1 MMRPSLALADHDLPD
16 ALGAQEDSGGINSQ
30 EMLPDIFP
38 QLRDRH
44 FIAANN
50 GTGIVHQNINVAKV
64 LRYLTYHGL
73 NLFTVVQVTPHS
85 LAAPAQ
91 APPLPPPCSLCHA
104 TAALTSP
111 GAAAPLAAVV
121 DRSRQCSAPW
131 DASLSAVARPMPFIP
146 PAPVIRAILPSSP
159 AIHYLLCFLS
169 PSGRG
174 FYHRVR
180 DFFHSIREKP

>member
-1 MMRPSLALADHDLPD
+1 GRGLGTTHNGEFGSGIGRPHGAGSLGSVRGNIDDAPSLPLADHELPD
-16 ALGAQEDSGGINSQ
+16 ALGAEEDGGGINSQ

-73 NLFTVVQVTPHS
+73 NLLTIAQVTPHS

-91 APPLPPPCSLCHA
+91 RLHFLRHALNTTPLPPDFSRRQILWR
-104 TAALTSP
+104 
-111 GAAAPLAAVV
+111 PL
-121 DRSRQCSAPW
+121 
-131 DASLSAVARPMPFIP
+131 
-146 PAPVIRAILPSSP
+146 
-159 AIHYLLCFLS
+159 
-169 PSGRG
+169 
-174 FYHRVR
+174 
-180 DFFHSIREKP
+180 